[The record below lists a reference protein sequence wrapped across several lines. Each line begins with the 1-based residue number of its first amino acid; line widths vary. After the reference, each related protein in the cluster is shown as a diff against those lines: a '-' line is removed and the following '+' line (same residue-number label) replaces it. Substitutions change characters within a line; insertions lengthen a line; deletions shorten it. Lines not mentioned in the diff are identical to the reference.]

1 MQELIRV
8 DKVWKKY
15 RDTESTNGAAL
26 RGATLSVKSGELIAL
41 YGKSGSGKT
50 SLLNILAGLDNP
62 SKGIVEIEG
71 ENIFSMDEKKKTNL
85 IIVDMLLIADSP
97 GCVLSFNDP
106 QITQPV
112 NAF

>member
-8 DKVWKKY
+8 DNVWKKY

-26 RGATLSVKSGELIAL
+26 RGATLSVNSGELVAL

-71 ENIFSMDEKKKTNL
+71 R
-85 IIVDMLLIADSP
+85 
-97 GCVLSFNDP
+97 
-106 QITQPV
+106 QY
-112 NAF
+112 